1 MQSSPDQAAWT
12 LGQRLVSPAVVITV
26 GGLVASDD
34 ICIGI
39 SDRGINDRAINGRD
53 INDRAINAAGINGR
67 GTRKLHDADINLGIN
82 PNINLGL
89 VVTAQTESEHERIIK
104 WGALN
109 GELLIT
115 QCR

>member
-1 MQSSPDQAAWT
+1 MQSSPHQAAWT

-26 GGLVASDD
+26 GGLVASGD

-39 SDRGINDRAINGRD
+39 NDRGINDRGINDRAINDRD
-53 INDRAINAAGINGR
+53 INAAGINGR
-67 GTRKLHDADINLGIN
+67 GTHNLHDADIDLGLN
-82 PNINLGL
+82 PNINPGL
-89 VVTAQTESEHERIIK
+89 VVTTQTESEHERIIK

-109 GELLIT
+109 GELLVT